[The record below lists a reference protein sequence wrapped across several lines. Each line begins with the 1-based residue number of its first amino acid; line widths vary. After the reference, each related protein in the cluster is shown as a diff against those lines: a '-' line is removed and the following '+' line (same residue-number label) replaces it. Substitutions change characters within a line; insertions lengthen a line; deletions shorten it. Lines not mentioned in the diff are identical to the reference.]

1 MHTTRPHRTEAGD
14 SREDGRGGPPTS
26 SPDPVSA
33 HGKGWNEPGLVGT
46 LAASVQGPSASPAP
60 LGLGFFTALERSD
73 GGKRNFA
80 Q

>member
-1 MHTTRPHRTEAGD
+1 M
-14 SREDGRGGPPTS
+14 S

-73 GGKRNFA
+73 GEKGTSHSKKRWVFRLDGCMVRSRR
-80 Q
+80 

>member
-1 MHTTRPHRTEAGD
+1 M
-14 SREDGRGGPPTS
+14 S

-60 LGLGFFTALERSD
+60 LGLGFFTALERSN